1 MSESKKKLQHVRK
14 KRKGF
19 QGTKPVS
26 NIITTVKS
34 SGVDIVC
41 QQGEQQQQELFNDDN
56 TNTPSTS
63 NATISSEK
71 VHPINIPY
79 VTNRED
85 VSGYRFIDLE
95 ILNNVMK
102 IMCCPACYGALE
114 LVENIE
120 KKKGL
125 ASLLI
130 VKCHCGYSHEFYTSS
145 SSSHQSFDINK
156 RAVYTFRALGQG
168 YSGIP
173 KFTSLMNMPT
183 AMTHNNY
190 D

>member
-1 MSESKKKLQHVRK
+1 MERNSKINGILGCKLASSFCLYVIKMSDRVKKATTRPK
-14 KRKGF
+14 KWKGF

-26 NIITTVKS
+26 NITTTVKS

-41 QQGEQQQQELFNDDN
+41 QQGEQQQQQELFNDDN

-63 NATISSEK
+63 NATISSKK

-102 IMCCPACYGALE
+102 ILCCPGSTCDGTLE

-120 KKKGL
+120 KKKGM
-125 ASLLI
+125 AS
-130 VKCHCGYSHEFYTSS
+130 FY
-145 SSSHQSFDINK
+145 
-156 RAVYTFRALGQG
+156 L
-168 YSGIP
+168 
-173 KFTSLMNMPT
+173 
-183 AMTHNNY
+183 
-190 D
+190 